1 MLAVG
6 SIDSSW
12 LHHLNWVDYL
22 FLVIVV
28 YNIITGAWVGF
39 MAQCVTIGG
48 ILVGVVVAGQVFHD
62 FGLLLGHLG
71 LPKDARDWGG
81 YVAAFA
87 IIFAL
92 FLAFSVLARNISRL
106 MVRDTVNKLA
116 GVVLGALSGTLIC
129 LFMVTAVS
137 YFHIGRIYT
146 PMTQAQLPHKTTS
159 WLGEFVTLLP
169 NKMQYIQDC
178 FPESDWAT
186 AQLPP
191 NCAEIGH

>member
-12 LHHLNWVDYL
+12 LHQLNWVDYL

-28 YNIITGAWVGF
+28 YNTLTGAWVGF

-48 ILVGVVVAGQVFHD
+48 IIVGTVAASQVFHN
-62 FGLLLGHLG
+62 FGLLLGHVG

-81 YVAAFA
+81 YVAAFT
-87 IIFAL
+87 IIFVL
-92 FLAFSVLARNISRL
+92 FLAFSVLARKISRL

-116 GVVLGALSGTLIC
+116 GAVLGVLSGTLIC

-137 YFHIGRIYT
+137 YFHIGKIYT
-146 PMTQAQLPHKTTS
+146 PMIQAQLPHKTSS
-159 WLGEFVTLLP
+159 WLAEFVTLLP
-169 NKMQYIQDC
+169 NKMQHIQDC

-186 AQLPP
+186 TPVPP
-191 NCAEIGH
+191 HCSTIGN